1 MIWRRKPRSESRLA
15 EGVIRRE
22 FQQDGVLLSTGRGEA
37 LPAEAADLLVQLED
51 EGFVEHRSDG
61 SLLPWAQMYRLLQE
75 PDYDGAAALLGLPP
89 VGVAAPQLASRGS
102 LIDTDFAVVMSGW
115 VDSARRPLHD
125 AALTGAMLSVRGE
138 RELLPH
144 AVWRLVEL
152 VRQFS
157 RRSDEQRTEVAQR
170 RAWGEIR
177 KAALE
182 AGALLDTF
190 LLRTVVLTPERL
202 QLALRRSE
210 AAGIRT
216 VEVVPGFEG
225 APAGWLDQFD
235 RSDRVRDRYDLA
247 TPEGVVQVILSD
259 AARTVLS
266 EIKRMPGRR
275 VSGARAE
282 AFLINPVA
290 ALGPDAATVIDDA
303 EFASAKEDAG
313 IVFDRFTALVE
324 ADASGAIRR
333 LGLVVTSLAGDGAP
347 SGEVLELSD
356 QDAMKFADAVEA
368 KLEGGL
374 PLCGWREFE
383 FELDADSRTECAR
396 LRAAV
401 AARAGAQLLIH
412 YDEIYDLTG
421 YSLRVDG
428 IGVEKPIFSP
438 YVARK
443 PDSDGWF
450 PEDIIPMIAWTPEG
464 GGEPVAAPI
473 SPAARDELHKKVAE
487 ASASGA
493 TSVTLVGLPSP
504 IPLAEAQAIL
514 STFDDVYARAAT
526 GGFDPRGDPGPGEK
540 SRPVRKG
547 LLIKPNIEH
556 LDYVEDRQ
564 SLLIDPGREP
574 QLPAT
579 LRHDVQLKEH
589 QRAGVAWLQH
599 LYSLAPKDC
608 RGALLADDMGLGKTL
623 QLLCLIAS
631 AREADPSAHPALV
644 VAPLS
649 LLENWKEEV
658 DRFFQPGALKVL
670 TAYGDDLTAL
680 RVPRA
685 AIDENLRRD
694 GLVRFLRPGWR
705 GDADI
710 VLTTYETLR
719 DLEFSFAREQWSM
732 LICDEAQKIKTP
744 SARMTTAAKKQNVR
758 FRIACTGTPV
768 ENSLTD
774 LWCLFDFV
782 QPGLLG
788 VLNEFGRDYKRPIEA
803 ETDEEKAKLE
813 ELRALV
819 HPQILRRTKQ
829 EVAKDLPRK
838 IIVEGCQ
845 ALPISTYQRGL
856 YAQAVEVFKQRHRPG
871 AVVPFKNHLG
881 LLHYLRLVCTD
892 PRRIGLDAFVA
903 EPLGAYGGKAPKL
916 DWLIRELRAIQ
927 PLGEKVIVFCEFKN
941 IQRLLR
947 HYVEEAF
954 GFAPDIIN
962 GDTTASADHVASR
975 QKRIRAFQE
984 RPGFG
989 VIILSPVAVGFGVN
1003 IQAAN
1008 HVIHYTRTW
1017 NPAKEDQASDRAY
1030 RIGQTRDVHVYYPIV
1045 AAPDFKTFDVKL
1057 DELLTRKRALAGD
1070 MLNGSG
1076 DVGAA
1081 DFDLDDIAPEGSGG
1095 GDAVVTIDDVL
1106 RMNAMVFECFAAA
1119 LWANQGYTTVLR
1131 TPSTKDGGVD
1141 IVARNGATGVLV
1153 QCKTST
1159 SERSLNWDAIKE
1171 VVAGRANY
1179 ERRHPGTK
1187 FALACITNASF
1198 NGYAREQAQLND
1210 VALLELQDIERFLST
1225 QPMRFSELERFIG

>member
-1 MIWRRKPRSESRLA
+1 MIWRRKPRGDERLP
-15 EGVIRRE
+15 GMVIGRA
-22 FQQDGVLLSTGRGEA
+22 FHQDGVLLSPGQGEA
-37 LPAEAADLLVQLED
+37 LAPEAGALLAQLED
-51 EGFVEHRSDG
+51 DGYLEPRPEG
-61 SLLPWAQMYRLLQE
+61 SLLPWAQVYRLLE
-75 PDYDGAAALLGLPP
+75 AADYDGAAALLCLPP
-89 VGVAAPQLASRGS
+89 VGAAVPQLVSRGS
-102 LIDTDFAVVMSGW
+102 LIDSDFAVVVSGW
-115 VDSARRPLHD
+115 IDAARRPLRD
-125 AALTGAMLSVRGE
+125 PVLTGALLGASGAP
-138 RELLPH
+138 ELLPQ
-144 AVWRLVEL
+144 AAWRLVEL
-152 VRQFS
+152 VRQFA
-157 RRSDEQRTEVAQR
+157 RRSDEERTEGAQR

-177 KAALE
+177 RMAIE

-202 QLALRRSE
+202 QLTLRRSE
-210 AAGIRT
+210 APGTRT

-247 TPEGVVQVILSD
+247 TPEGVIQVIISD
-259 AARTVLS
+259 VVRTVLT

-275 VSGARAE
+275 VSGSRAE

-290 ALGPDAATVIDDA
+290 AIGPDAAAVIDDD

-324 ADASGAIRR
+324 ADAVGATRR
-333 LGLVVTSLAGDGAP
+333 LGLVVTSLAGDEDPA
-347 SGEVLELSD
+347 GEVLELSD
-356 QDAMKFADAVEA
+356 QEALAFADAVEA
-368 KLEGGL
+368 KLEAGM

-383 FELDADSRTECAR
+383 FELDADSRAQCAK

-401 AARAGAQLLIH
+401 ASRAGPHLLIR
-412 YDEIYDLTG
+412 YDEIYDLAG
-421 YSLRVDG
+421 YAERVAG
-428 IGVEKPIFSP
+428 IGIEKPVFSP

-450 PEDIIPMIAWTPEG
+450 PDDIIPMIAWTPEDAA
-464 GGEPVAAPI
+464 EPIAAPI
-473 SPAARDELHKKVAE
+473 SPAVHEELRQKVAE
-487 ASASGA
+487 ATATGGSA
-493 TSVTLVGLPSP
+493 VTLAGLPSP

-514 STFDDVYARAAT
+514 GTFDEIYERAAS
-526 GGFDPRGDPGPGEK
+526 GRFDPRECAPDGK
-540 SRPVRKG
+540 SRPARKE

-556 LDYVEDRQ
+556 VDYLEDRRA
-564 SLLIDPGREP
+564 LLLDPRREP
-574 QLPAT
+574 RLPAA
-579 LRHDVQLKEH
+579 LRSGVQLKDH

-599 LYSLAPKDC
+599 LYELAPSAC
-608 RGALLADDMGLGKTL
+608 RGAVLADDMGLGKTL

-631 AREADPSAHPALV
+631 AREADPSAQPALV

-658 DRFFQPGALKVL
+658 ERFFAPGALKVL
-670 TAYGDDLTAL
+670 TAYGDALAAL
-680 RVPRA
+680 RVPRTE
-685 AIDENLRRD
+685 IDENLRRD
-694 GLVRFLRPGWR
+694 GLVKFLRPGWR
-705 GDADI
+705 SDADI
-710 VLTTYETLR
+710 VLTTYETMR

-732 LICDEAQKIKTP
+732 MICDEAQKIKTP
-744 SARMTTAAKKQNVR
+744 SAAMTRAAKKQNVR

-788 VLNEFGRDYKRPIEA
+788 ALNEFGRNYKRPIEA
-803 ETDEEKAKLE
+803 ETDEEKSKIE

-819 HPQILRRTKQ
+819 RPQILRRTKQ
-829 EVAKDLPRK
+829 DVAKDLPRK
-838 IIVEGCQ
+838 IIAEGCQ
-845 ALPISTYQRGL
+845 ALPISTFQRGL
-856 YAQAVEVFKQRHRPG
+856 YAHAVEVFKQRHRPG
-871 AVVPFKNHLG
+871 ATAPFKNHLG

-903 EPLGAYGGKAPKL
+903 EALADYSGKAPKL
-916 DWLIRELRAIQ
+916 DWMIRELRAIQ
-927 PLGEKVIVFCEFKN
+927 PRGEKVIVFCEFKN
-941 IQRLLR
+941 IQRLIR

-962 GDTTASADHVASR
+962 GDTSASADHVASR

-984 RPGFG
+984 RAGFG

-1057 DELLTRKRALAGD
+1057 NELLTRKRGLAGD

-1081 DFDLDDIAPEGSGG
+1081 DFDLDDIAPEGCG
-1095 GDAVVTIDDVL
+1095 GDEALVTLDDVL
-1106 RMNAMVFECFAAA
+1106 RMNATLFECFAAA
-1119 LWANQGYTTVLR
+1119 LWVNQGYTTVAR

-1141 IVARNGATGVLV
+1141 IVARNGASGVLV

-1159 SERSLNWDAIKE
+1159 SDRPLNWDAIKE

-1179 ERRHPGTK
+1179 ERRHPGTN
-1187 FALACITNASF
+1187 FRLACITNASF
-1198 NGYAREQAQLND
+1198 NTYAHEQAVLNG
-1210 VALLELQDIERFLST
+1210 VALIELEDIERLLSS
-1225 QPMRFSELERFIG
+1225 QPMRFSELDRFTA